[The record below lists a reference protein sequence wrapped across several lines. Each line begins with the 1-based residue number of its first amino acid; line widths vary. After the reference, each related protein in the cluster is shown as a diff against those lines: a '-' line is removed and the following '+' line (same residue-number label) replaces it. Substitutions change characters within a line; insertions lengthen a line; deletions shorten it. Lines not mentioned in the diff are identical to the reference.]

1 MERNTRQRGAI
12 RRAFQ
17 RASRPLSPTELLGDA
32 RRDVGGLGIATVYRN
47 IRALL
52 DEGWLLAVELP
63 GEATRYELA
72 GQPHH
77 HHFRC
82 RCCERVYDVPCT
94 VDGLG
99 NDLPDGFDLE
109 QHEVVLHG
117 TCDHCPS

>member
-17 RASRPLSPTELLGDA
+17 RSARPLSPAEVLEDA

-52 DEGWLLAVELP
+52 DDGWLVAVDLP
-63 GEATRYELA
+63 GEAARYEIA

-82 RCCERVYDVPCT
+82 RHCGRVFDVECTNGSEHPSMPEGFT
-94 VDGLG
+94 VDGHDVL
-99 NDLPDGFDLE
+99 
-109 QHEVVLHG
+109 LHG
-117 TCDHCPS
+117 TCNLCPS